1 MTLQGYPH
9 SCAHS
14 QSYDNSPAAIFQAEE
29 KAAERIERE
38 ATEVYAAIR
47 PDGTEAAWLAPIPE
61 LRPTLRPY
69 QSRALAWMVQRE
81 RGAQVPHTSWKIWP
95 ECCTTCCH
103 VLADG

>member
-1 MTLQGYPH
+1 M
-9 SCAHS
+9 
-14 QSYDNSPAAIFQAEE
+14 PARCTFCPDATPQAEE

-47 PDGTEAAWLAPIPE
+47 PDGTEPAWLHAIPE

-81 RGAQVPHTSWKIWP
+81 RGAQVLYNLSEVWP
-95 ECCTTCCH
+95 DCFPTC
-103 VLADG
+103 